1 MAFVVD
7 VFARRIVGWRV
18 STRMKTDFVLDALEQ
33 ALYARQP
40 HRTGGLIHHSDL
52 KTVAGD
58 GFQWN
63 SENEKSGSRPLF
75 PWLPG
80 VQWALV
86 EANMAQ
92 RTGLEPA
99 TPGVTG
105 RYSNRLNYRCA

>member
-1 MAFVVD
+1 MAVPAVYLN
-7 VFARRIVGWRV
+7 V
-18 STRMKTDFVLDALEQ
+18 
-33 ALYARQP
+33 Y
-40 HRTGGLIHHSDL
+40 L

-58 GFQWN
+58 RFQWN

-92 RTGLEPA
+92 RTRLEHKYASQMAALPRSMISV
-99 TPGVTG
+99 GVNVG
-105 RYSNRLNYRCA
+105 VIL

>member
-1 MAFVVD
+1 MAVPAVYLN
-7 VFARRIVGWRV
+7 V
-18 STRMKTDFVLDALEQ
+18 
-33 ALYARQP
+33 Y
-40 HRTGGLIHHSDL
+40 L

-58 GFQWN
+58 RFQWN

-92 RTGLEPA
+92 RTRLEHNQASQMVKLLRSKISVGVNVGVFFRHEKAQPFQIGL
-99 TPGVTG
+99 
-105 RYSNRLNYRCA
+105 SH